1 MLHQRKYIILAF
13 LIFSFVFAGT
23 YFIIDF
29 LAKRNAA
36 WCGTESNY
44 VSIDADTS
52 KQYKDGK
59 IIFQN
64 KCAACHILGIEATG
78 PNLIGF
84 RERGPWSDKKKI
96 FDYLTDPNKFLK
108 NNSSKYVIDLYKST
122 PVNHP
127 VFLVSEQEVDALIH
141 YLYTWKRA
149 TPSPK
154 PFN

>member
-1 MLHQRKYIILAF
+1 VLNQRKYIILAF
-13 LIFSFVFAGT
+13 LIFSFIFAGI
-23 YFIIDF
+23 YFVMGF
-29 LAKRNAA
+29 AAKKNDG

-52 KQYKDGK
+52 KQHKDGK

-64 KCAACHILGIEATG
+64 KCAACHILGIDATG

-108 NNSSKYVIDLYKST
+108 NKSGKYVVDLYNST
-122 PVNHP
+122 PFVHP
-127 VFLVSEQEVDALIH
+127 AFLISQEEVDALIR
-141 YLYTWKRA
+141 YLQAWA
-149 TPSPK
+149 GPLP
-154 PFN
+154 